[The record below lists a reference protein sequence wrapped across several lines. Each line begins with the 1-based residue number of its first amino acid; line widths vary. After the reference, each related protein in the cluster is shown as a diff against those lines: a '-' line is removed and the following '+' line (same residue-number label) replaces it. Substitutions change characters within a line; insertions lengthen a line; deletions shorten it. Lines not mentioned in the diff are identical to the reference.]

1 VLIGISCLNRLSSVE
16 FLKRVESSDI
26 KAYTSALVIEEV
38 IFKLTMQS
46 ASNLLDRVTLQGVKA
61 SLKNPQKR
69 ERVFGPVIR
78 YREYIDTLR
87 NFGMVVLD
95 LTDKDLAEAV
105 QLTNKYGLITADA
118 AHLAVMIRRGIKH
131 IASNDSDFKVV
142 DNITLWMPDEK

>member
-1 VLIGISCLNRLSSVE
+1 MQKNLSDFKGNEAIFIDANIFLYHAFDVNAISVE

-95 LTDKDLAEAV
+95 LTDKV
-105 QLTNKYGLITADA
+105 
-118 AHLAVMIRRGIKH
+118 
-131 IASNDSDFKVV
+131 
-142 DNITLWMPDEK
+142 